1 MSAWTYTRGLH
12 DLGNSV
18 YAYLQPDGSWGWS
31 NAGLVTGGGA
41 SLLIDTLFD
50 LKLTR
55 EMLDTMRRSIPAA
68 AHIDM
73 LVNTHA
79 NGDHCYGNQ
88 LVAGAQIIASART
101 SEEMV
106 TGISPGQFAALLKIA
121 PAIGQL
127 GEYAGRIFSLLR
139 REPSPTSNGWKHL
152 GKYVDRIYSP
162 FEFDNITLTLPS
174 KTFEGKLTLQVGD
187 KTVELL
193 DVGPAHTLGD
203 TLVYIPADRVIFT
216 GDILFIGV
224 HPIIWTGPTSNWIR
238 ACDLILS
245 LDVETIV
252 PGHGPITDKKGVA
265 GVKGYLE
272 YIYAEARKR
281 YEAGMPAPAAARDI
295 PLDQYASWLDGE
307 RITVNV
313 ISIYRELSG
322 NQKRPNMVN
331 LFRQMA
337 ELALQDSAGE

>member
-1 MSAWTYTRGLH
+1 MKAWSYTRGLH

-31 NAGLVTGGGA
+31 NAGIVTSGTA

-50 LKLTR
+50 LKLTQ

-101 SEEMV
+101 AGEMV
-106 TGISPGQFAALLKIA
+106 TGVSPGQMAALLKMA
-121 PAIGQL
+121 PAMGQL
-127 GEYAGRIFSLLR
+127 GEFMGRIF
-139 REPSPTSNGWKHL
+139 
-152 GKYVDRIYSP
+152 SP
-162 FEFDNITLTLPS
+162 FEFDNITLTLPD
-174 KTFEGKLTLQVGD
+174 KTFEGKLTIQVGD
-187 KTVELL
+187 RTVELL
-193 DVGPAHTLGD
+193 EVGPAHTLGD
-203 TLVYIPADRVIFT
+203 TLVHIPADRVIFT
-216 GDILFIGV
+216 GDILFIGG
-224 HPIIWTGPTSNWIR
+224 HPIMWAGPTSNWIR

-252 PGHGPITDKKGVA
+252 PGHGPITDKKGVVE
-265 GVKGYLE
+265 VKGYLE

-281 YEAGMPAPAAARDI
+281 YEAGMPALDAARDI
-295 PLDQYASWLDGE
+295 PLDRYASWSEGE
-307 RITVNV
+307 RVAVNV

-322 NQKRPNMVN
+322 DQTHPSVAS
-331 LFRQMA
+331 LFGQMA
-337 ELALQDSAGE
+337 ALALQPGTQS